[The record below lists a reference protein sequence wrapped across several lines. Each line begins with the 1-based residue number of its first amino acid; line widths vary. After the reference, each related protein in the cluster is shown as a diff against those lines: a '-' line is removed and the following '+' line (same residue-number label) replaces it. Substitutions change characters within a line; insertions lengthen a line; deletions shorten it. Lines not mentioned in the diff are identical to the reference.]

1 MDIPVQFM
9 ARLPHKPHWIRHA
22 NGELCLVEV
31 RGRNWN
37 EQQKILRT
45 SKFEQ
50 PKETLF
56 LEFAALAPSEQS
68 ILEFAQKHGFL
79 GIPERLNPK
88 TLKEGE
94 FLYDWLLELWDM
106 KYAVR
111 VWEACKDREAP
122 NIDTLQSLFT
132 WNTKSSHPRGT
143 AMILFHSHSL
153 EVFNEQNVPP
163 ECKIA
168 LLGNEN
174 TAHHW
179 DLQGKP
185 IKLENHDYV
194 KAAYLYLGQEIRAH
208 LETGDEPSRR
218 LEKNKTT
225 LLPST
230 SPQVYLDLTWNPHL
244 EQHESILKVRTLL
257 GLMWSQLQETIN
269 NRIPFKRCQR
279 CGRWFKSKKER
290 GTKAKWCTD
299 SCKVSFCRERA
310 RQQK

>member
-22 NGELCLVEV
+22 NGELCLVEF

-37 EQQKILRT
+37 EQQKILLT

-94 FLYDWLLELWDM
+94 FLHDWLLELWDM

-122 NIDTLQSLFT
+122 DIDTLQTLFWEDT
-132 WNTKSSHPRGT
+132 NPSHLAISKMMVFRSHPVANFMGV
-143 AMILFHSHSL
+143 S
-153 EVFNEQNVPP
+153 VPP
-163 ECKIA
+163 DHKTVAIGSDGSA
-168 LLGNEN
+168 HRRDSQQKPVLLESR
-174 TAHHW
+174 
-179 DLQGKP
+179 
-185 IKLENHDYV
+185 DYL
-194 KAAYLYLGQEIRAH
+194 KAAYLYLQQEIQAH
-208 LETGDEPSRR
+208 LGVGQDLTRR
-218 LEKNKTT
+218 LEKESNQEY
-225 LLPST
+225 PRI
-230 SPQVYLDLTWNPHL
+230 PQVYLDVQWNTKT
-244 EQHESILKVRTLL
+244 ERHESLLRTRTLL
-257 GLMWSQLQETIN
+257 GLMWLQLQDAITNKIH
-269 NRIPFKRCQR
+269 FKRCER
-279 CGRWFKSKKER
+279 CGKWFKPKKER
-290 GTKAKWCTD
+290 GAKAKWCGD
-299 SCKVSFCRERA
+299 SCKVSACRERTR
-310 RQQK
+310 RQK